1 MAAQGR
7 LDAAIERMRRTL
19 ELDPLSVTESAN
31 FGWYL
36 LMARR
41 YDAAVEQIRKTLA
54 IDPAYAYAHE
64 VLGRIH
70 EQQGKYPEA
79 IAELRVAVERS
90 RGGLTELAALGHGY
104 AAAGRTAEARDIL
117 EQFGNCLSRS
127 MFPLYNRAVVYAGL
141 KDVDQTFVWL
151 ERAYQQ
157 RDGWLAGHV
166 SVDPRFDLVRP
177 DPRFDDLL
185 RRIGLRSPGNSTALR
200 MLAVPRHHTDRS
212 ATFGSARH

>member
-1 MAAQGR
+1 
-7 LDAAIERMRRTL
+7 
-19 ELDPLSVTESAN
+19 
-31 FGWYL
+31 
-36 LMARR
+36 
-41 YDAAVEQIRKTLA
+41 
-54 IDPAYAYAHE
+54 
-64 VLGRIH
+64 
-70 EQQGKYPEA
+70 
-79 IAELRVAVERS
+79 
-90 RGGLTELAALGHGY
+90 
-104 AAAGRTAEARDIL
+104 
-117 EQFGNCLSRS
+117 

-185 RRIGLRSPGNSTALR
+185 RRIGLRSPGHSTALR
-200 MLAVPRHHTDRS
+200 MLAVPRHDTDRS

>member
-90 RGGLTELAALGHGY
+90 RGGSTELAALGHGY
-104 AAAGRTAEARDIL
+104 AAAGRTAEAREIL
-117 EQFGNCLSRS
+117 EQLRQLS
-127 MFPLYNRAVVYAGL
+127 
-141 KDVDQTFVWL
+141 
-151 ERAYQQ
+151 QQ
-157 RDGWLAGHV
+157 KYV
-166 SVDPRFDLVRP
+166 SPVQPCGRVCRP
-177 DPRFDDLL
+177 Q
-185 RRIGLRSPGNSTALR
+185 RR
-200 MLAVPRHHTDRS
+200 
-212 ATFGSARH
+212 